1 MTYICHIVWVCFE
14 SSVYSYDYSAWCC
27 VYHTVFKFLRAVL
40 SRFTFSAFDR
50 CVKKLI
56 DGRLII
62 GIVCNANL
70 HFYILIVCYNI
81 YDFNVGAYITMHI
94 ILHFTKFLIPLVFL
108 NNDPSN
114 PHTAIYGNIKC
125 NPLSDKGVQF
135 QVNIESKITKSFSKT
150 YMNHKM
156 HFFTR

>member
-1 MTYICHIVWVCFE
+1 
-14 SSVYSYDYSAWCC
+14 
-27 VYHTVFKFLRAVL
+27 
-40 SRFTFSAFDR
+40 
-50 CVKKLI
+50 
-56 DGRLII
+56 
-62 GIVCNANL
+62 
-70 HFYILIVCYNI
+70 
-81 YDFNVGAYITMHI
+81 MHI
-94 ILHFTKFLIPLVFL
+94 LLHFTKFLIPLIIL

-156 HFFTR
+156 HFFYTINITFNTFAVSMNKQNTHSMHELSVIPDIESECKCLPLPNVHVSSLSTSSEDIVGLIQRNLATDFNFQL